1 MREAGM
7 PATLNAERLLGN
19 APTATGLRKM
29 HQASQMQRYQ
39 LKKYMNNKVQ
49 RIDLQV
55 LARLCYVLECNVE
68 DILEYKE

>member
-1 MREAGM
+1 MKVFNYGKVEIKLKELM
-7 PATLNAERLLGN
+7 EDQNISINKLS
-19 APTATGLRKM
+19 
-29 HQASQMQRYQ
+29 QASQMQRYQ

-55 LARLCYVLECNVE
+55 LARLCYVLECSVE

>member
-1 MREAGM
+1 MKVFNYGKVEIKLKELM
-7 PATLNAERLLGN
+7 EDQNISINKLS
-19 APTATGLRKM
+19 
-29 HQASQMQRYQ
+29 QASQMQRYQ

>member
-1 MREAGM
+1 MKVFNYGKVEIKLKELM
-7 PATLNAERLLGN
+7 EDQNISINKLS
-19 APTATGLRKM
+19 
-29 HQASQMQRYQ
+29 QASQMQRYQ

-55 LARLCYVLECNVE
+55 LSRLCYVLECNVE

>member
-1 MREAGM
+1 MKVFNYGKVEIKLKELM
-7 PATLNAERLLGN
+7 EDQNISINKLS
-19 APTATGLRKM
+19 
-29 HQASQMQRYQ
+29 QASQMQRYQ

-55 LARLCYVLECNVE
+55 LARLCYVLECNIE

>member
-1 MREAGM
+1 MKVFNYGKVEIKLKKLM
-7 PATLNAERLLGN
+7 EDQNISINKLS
-19 APTATGLRKM
+19 
-29 HQASQMQRYQ
+29 QASQMQRYQ

>member
-1 MREAGM
+1 MKVFNYVKVEIKLKELM
-7 PATLNAERLLGN
+7 EDQNISINKLS
-19 APTATGLRKM
+19 
-29 HQASQMQRYQ
+29 QASQMQRYQ

-55 LARLCYVLECNVE
+55 LARLCYVLECSVE